1 MFSIKPI
8 INLVKMTVGSDACSD
23 LTPLFKSCVKTIRT
37 RNKAIG
43 VTLPQ
48 TKIFPSTPTPFSLF
62 NSRAKDTMSNIVII
76 RSLLKDHKKK
86 YLEDQE
92 QSMSDDERRYM
103 DKVVNSNLRIIE
115 DNLRAPD
122 SELVGDQPGSGDASE
137 YKKVIMS
144 ILKINFQQ
152 VNNTF
157 KQLKELR
164 KKKQKEKDRL
174 TRLQLPGDIKKR
186 LSSVTKGPDTSPTLA
201 ELSKRGVSQDSQG
214 THSDS
219 WNQST
224 ESQGTD
230 QTCSGQQIESSEGQN
245 FDNTLEANNTSDNE
259 RESASSYLDDG
270 MDSMLDEISGEERQM
285 LEEENDH
292 LYKELMSNR
301 EEVRQI
307 TRQVVEL
314 GHWQDVLTENV
325 DLQAHQIEDI
335 HETLI
340 ASTEHIREGNEQV
353 REAMRKDAG
362 FRVWILFFLIVLSCT
377 ILFLD
382 WYNA

>member
-1 MFSIKPI
+1 MFLSIKPI

-43 VTLPQ
+43 ATLPQ
-48 TKIFPSTPTPFSLF
+48 TKIFPSTPTPFCLF

-76 RSLLKDHKKK
+76 RTLLKDHKKK

-122 SELVGDQPGSGDASE
+122 SELVGDQQGSKDASE
-137 YKKVIMS
+137 YQKVIMS
-144 ILKINFQQ
+144 TLKINFQQ

-174 TRLQLPGDIKKR
+174 TRLQRPGDVKKR
-186 LSSVTKGPDTSPTLA
+186 LSSVIKSPDTSPTLK
-201 ELSKRGVSQDSQG
+201 ELSKRGGSQDIQG
-214 THSDS
+214 TQSDS
-219 WNQST
+219 WSQST

-230 QTCSGQQIESSEGQN
+230 QTSSSQQIESS
-245 FDNTLEANNTSDNE
+245 DNTLEANNTLDNE
-259 RESASSYLDDG
+259 RKSAYSYLDDG
-270 MDSMLDEISGEERQM
+270 MDSMLDEISEEDKQM